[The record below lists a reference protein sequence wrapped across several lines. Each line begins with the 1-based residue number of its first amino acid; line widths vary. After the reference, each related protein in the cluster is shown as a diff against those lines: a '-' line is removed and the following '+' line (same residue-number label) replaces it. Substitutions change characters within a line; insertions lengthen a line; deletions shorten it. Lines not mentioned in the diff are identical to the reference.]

1 MVRRLPRCSI
11 VLPTVYD
18 DALSYYEAICK
29 LEKHLDNVV
38 EEIEALNDEA
48 IREANAYTDNKITEL
63 RVDMDNTVQEINRL
77 YGELELQYGN
87 FVKEVNNRI
96 VLINARVDK
105 MQDIVDSVL
114 GQANA
119 YTQQAI
125 ANNNEYVIEQ
135 TTKALSTVTVLNY
148 FTGER
153 TPIQN
158 MFDYLA
164 QFHLTNAINY
174 TQMATREKTYDEFV
188 AMDITYTELA
198 LDGGTLY
205 V

>member
-1 MVRRLPRCSI
+1 MERRLPRCSI

-38 EEIEALNDEA
+38 EEIEALNNEA
-48 IREANAYTDNKITEL
+48 IIKANAYTDSKILEL
-63 RVDMDNTVQEINRL
+63 RADMDNTVNEINRL

-125 ANNNEYVIEQ
+125 ANNNEYIINE
-135 TTKALSTVTVLNY
+135 TTKALETVKVVNY

-153 TPIQN
+153 ISVQE
-158 MFDYLA
+158 MFNYLA
-164 QFHLTNAINY
+164 QFHLENAISYNQLVTKDKTYNQLIAYDMTY
-174 TQMATREKTYDEFV
+174 TQ
-188 AMDITYTELA
+188 LA
-198 LDGGTLY
+198 LNGGTIIQ
-205 V
+205 

>member
-1 MVRRLPRCSI
+1 MERMLKQLHLTLPA
-11 VLPTVYD
+11 TYD
-18 DALSYYEAICK
+18 DSLSYYEAICK
-29 LEKHLDNVV
+29 MEKHLDNVI
-38 EEIEALNDEA
+38 EEIEALNNEA
-48 IREANAYTDNKITEL
+48 ISEANAYTDSKIAEL

-77 YGELELQYGN
+77 YGELEQQYGN

-125 ANNNEYVIEQ
+125 ANNNEYIVNE

-148 FTGER
+148 FTGNR
-153 TPIQN
+153 ISIQE

-164 QFHLTNAINY
+164 QFHLTNAINFN
-174 TQMATREKTYDEFV
+174 QMATREKTYDEFV
-188 AMDITYTELA
+188 AMNMSYTDLA
-198 LDGGTLY
+198 LDGGTLF

>member
-1 MVRRLPRCSI
+1 MERMLKQLHLTLPA
-11 VLPTVYD
+11 TYD
-18 DALSYYEAICK
+18 DSLSYYEAICK
-29 LEKHLDNVV
+29 MEKHLDNVI
-38 EEIEALNDEA
+38 EEIEALNNEA
-48 IREANAYTDNKITEL
+48 ISEANAYTDSKIAEL

-77 YGELELQYGN
+77 YSELEQQYGN

-125 ANNNEYVIEQ
+125 ANNNEYIVNE

-148 FTGER
+148 FTGNR
-153 TPIQN
+153 ISIQE

-164 QFHLTNAINY
+164 QFHLTNAINFN
-174 TQMATREKTYDEFV
+174 QMATREKTYDEFV
-188 AMDITYTELA
+188 AMNMSYTDLA
-198 LDGGTLY
+198 LDGGTLF

>member
-38 EEIEALNDEA
+38 EEIEALNNEA
-48 IREANAYTDNKITEL
+48 IREANAYTDSKIAEL

-87 FVKEVNNRI
+87 FIKEVADRI
-96 VLINARVDK
+96 VLINTRVDG
-105 MQDIVDSVL
+105 MQDTVDSVL
-114 GQANA
+114 AQANA

-135 TTKALSTVTVLNY
+135 TSKALSTVTVLNY

-153 TPIQN
+153 ISIQG

-164 QFHLTNAINY
+164 QFHLENSITY
-174 TQMATREKTYDEFV
+174 QEMGEREKTYNEFN
-188 AMDITYTELA
+188 ALNITYTQLA

>member
-1 MVRRLPRCSI
+1 MDRILKQLHLALPA
-11 VLPTVYD
+11 TYD
-18 DALSYYEAICK
+18 DSLSYYEAICK
-29 LEKHLDNVV
+29 LEKHLDNVI
-38 EEIEALNDEA
+38 EEIEALNNEA
-48 IREANAYTDNKITEL
+48 IHEANAYTDSKIAEL

-77 YGELELQYGN
+77 YGELEEQYGN

-114 GQANA
+114 AQANA

-125 ANNNEYVIEQ
+125 SNNNEYIIDQ

-153 TPIQN
+153 TSIQN

-174 TQMATREKTYDEFV
+174 NQMATREKTYDEFV
-188 AMDITYTELA
+188 AMDMTYTNLA